1 MKKEKQ
7 RIEGRKKSAN
17 KGRKRRERGGYGCR
31 GNTVQTDLLAVNLLK
46 GH

>member
-7 RIEGRKKSAN
+7 RIERKKKSTD
-17 KGRKRRERGGYGCR
+17 KGRKRRERGGYGCS
-31 GNTVQTDLLAVNLLK
+31 GNTVQTDLLAVNVLK